1 MNIDIRYPN
10 SSVLSY
16 KKKKFD
22 VAEVVLNDANQTSNG
37 KKKKKKF
44 EKKKNST
51 NKHQPKVYIN
61 SNILSVKN
69 FTE

>member
-37 KKKKKKF
+37 KKKK
-44 EKKKNST
+44 NST

>member
-37 KKKKKKF
+37 KKKKKNL
-44 EKKKNST
+44 KKKKIQLINI
-51 NKHQPKVYIN
+51 NLKYI
-61 SNILSVKN
+61 
-69 FTE
+69 

>member
-37 KKKKKKF
+37 KKKKIQLININLK
-44 EKKKNST
+44 
-51 NKHQPKVYIN
+51 YI
-61 SNILSVKN
+61 
-69 FTE
+69 

>member
-37 KKKKKKF
+37 KKKKF
-44 EKKKNST
+44 EKKKNLT

-61 SNILSVKN
+61 SNILSIKN